1 MRSRIIILALLSIL
15 GVGFF
20 GGLSVSWK
28 NLTTQQVCPHF
39 AGLAICYIV
48 TIAYGLMLLAL
59 SVKQTTLR
67 VILFFSAWGTTFAIA
82 LSGSILEFGQGGVCP
97 ATSFPGIAM
106 LFPLCYVSLLMCLA
120 VLVLYFINRSRQS
133 SPPVMD
139 GVE

>member
-1 MRSRIIILALLSIL
+1 MRSKIITLALLSIL

-28 NLTTQQVCPHF
+28 NFTTQQVCPHF

-97 ATSFPGIAM
+97 TTSFPGIS
-106 LFPLCYVSLLMCLA
+106 LLLPLCYVSLSMCLT
-120 VLVLYFINRSRQS
+120 VLALYFMNRSWQS
-133 SPPVMD
+133 SPLVLND
-139 GVE
+139 VE